1 MIETSN
7 SLKHLTVRVNHI
19 QDIKVCDAKVQPYKY
34 IYEPLFPF
42 TLNF

>member
-7 SLKHLTVRVNHI
+7 SLKHLTVHVNHI

-34 IYEPLFPF
+34 IYVQFTF
-42 TLNF
+42 TLSF